1 LFRFYGKNGIE
12 ATIINNI
19 MKPES
24 NSAASS
30 SSSASSST
38 TPSPSGK
45 RARDPEDEIY
55 LDNLHSHKRYLS
67 EVGSFFFVFC
77 FYFIFLIFFY
87 ILFIAPGVFVLSCY

>member
-1 LFRFYGKNGIE
+1 MG
-12 ATIINNI
+12 
-19 MKPES
+19 PES

-67 EVGSFFFVFC
+67 EVGSFFCFLFFVFVSN
-77 FYFIFLIFFY
+77 LFFY
-87 ILFIAPGVFVLSCY
+87 ILFIAPGVFVLSCH

>member
-1 LFRFYGKNGIE
+1 MG
-12 ATIINNI
+12 
-19 MKPES
+19 PES

-67 EVGSFFFVFC
+67 EVGSLLFVIC
-77 FYFIFLIFFY
+77 YLFLIYFLMFFY
-87 ILFIAPGVFVLSCY
+87 ILFIGPSVLFCLVINFCCWLSFHF

>member
-1 LFRFYGKNGIE
+1 
-12 ATIINNI
+12 

-24 NSAASS
+24 NSAAS

-67 EVGSFFFVFC
+67 EVGSFFCFFVSILFFNILLYIIYRPRCFC
-77 FYFIFLIFFY
+77 FVLLLTFVGLVFISK
-87 ILFIAPGVFVLSCY
+87 ILGFHGV